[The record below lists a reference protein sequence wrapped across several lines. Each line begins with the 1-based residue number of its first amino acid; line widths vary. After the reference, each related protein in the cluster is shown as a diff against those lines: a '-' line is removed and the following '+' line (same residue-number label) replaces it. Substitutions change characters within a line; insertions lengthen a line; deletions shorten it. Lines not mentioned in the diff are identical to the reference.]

1 MTIIKTQLA
10 MAARM
15 MAAIS
20 VQAQENYRI
29 PVSEEHEQMMTGQFE
44 PTWPS
49 LQTHETPEW
58 LSNAKFGIWAHCHA
72 AIHLLAHQRRL

>member
-10 MAARM
+10 MAACM

-29 PVSEEHEQMMTGQFE
+29 PVSEEHEQMMTGQYK
-44 PTWPS
+44 P
-49 LQTHETPEW
+49 
-58 LSNAKFGIWAHCHA
+58 HA